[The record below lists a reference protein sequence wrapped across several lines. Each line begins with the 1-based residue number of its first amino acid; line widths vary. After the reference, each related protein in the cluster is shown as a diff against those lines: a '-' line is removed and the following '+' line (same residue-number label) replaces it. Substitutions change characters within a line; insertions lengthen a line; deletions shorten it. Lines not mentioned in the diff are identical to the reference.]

1 MKIKAVLLSSLLLI
15 MLSAA
20 SQANN
25 DKLVVVAHRDSGI
38 KQLQRNDLVNLY
50 LGRTKKLP
58 SGITAVPIDASADS
72 EQKKAFYEQLVHKSL
87 PEIQAY
93 WARLLFTGQATPPMQ
108 ADNAAQVL
116 ELVSH
121 NQGAIAYIDRSQV
134 NSSVI
139 VVYDFKAD
147 SQ

>member
-1 MKIKAVLLSSLLLI
+1 MKTKAYLLAALLLI

-20 SQANN
+20 LQANN
-25 DKLVVVAHRDSGI
+25 DRLVVVAHRDSGI
-38 KQLQRNDLVNLY
+38 TQLQRNELINLY

-58 SGITAVPIDASADS
+58 SGITAMPIDSPDNS

-93 WARLLFTGQATPPMQ
+93 WARLLFTGQATQPLQ
-108 ADNAAQVL
+108 ADNAAEVL
-116 ELVSH
+116 ELISH
-121 NQGAIAYIDRSQV
+121 NQGAIAYIDLSQI

-139 VVYDFKAD
+139 IVYDFNVDA
-147 SQ
+147 Q